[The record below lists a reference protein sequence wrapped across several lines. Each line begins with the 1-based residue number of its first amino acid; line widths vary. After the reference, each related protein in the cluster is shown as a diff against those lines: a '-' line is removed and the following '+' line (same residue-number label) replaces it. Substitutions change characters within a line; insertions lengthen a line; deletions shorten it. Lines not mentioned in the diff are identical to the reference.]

1 MRKYTLASGDARMK
15 VDLRDYVDTIE
26 EAVHGIMPTA
36 TVKICESCYYVTP
49 APSKGEAIKIGRR
62 ICQSA
67 LAQYCVPIPK
77 LFVSV
82 EITDKTKEEA
92 KDGTDQ
98 SKFNGG
104 HF

>member
-1 MRKYTLASGDARMK
+1 MRKYRLVSGKARTT
-15 VDLRDYVDTIE
+15 VDLRDYTATIE
-26 EAVHGIMPTA
+26 EAVREAIPTA
-36 TVKICESCYYVTP
+36 VVEVYETYYTVSPTP
-49 APSKGEAIKIGRR
+49 TKSQAIKIGRR

-82 EITDKTKEEA
+82 EITDKAKEEPL
-92 KDGTDQ
+92 DETSQ
-98 SKFNGG
+98 SKLHGG

>member
-1 MRKYTLASGDARMK
+1 MRKYRLASGKARRT
-15 VDLRDYVDTIE
+15 VDLRDYTATIE
-26 EAVHGIMPTA
+26 EAVREAIPTA
-36 TVKICESCYYVTP
+36 TVEVYETYYTVSPTP
-49 APSKGEAIKIGRR
+49 TKSQAIKIGRR

-92 KDGTDQ
+92 KNGTDQ

>member
-15 VDLRDYVDTIE
+15 VDLRDYADTIE
-26 EAVHGIMPTA
+26 KAVHEYMPIA

-49 APSKGEAIKIGRR
+49 APSKGEAIKIGRK

-67 LAQYCVPIPK
+67 LAQHCVMIPK
-77 LFVSV
+77 LFTSV
-82 EITDKTKEEA
+82 EITDNTKEEP